1 MWVFNNIWKKWTNI
15 VRSHLAQRHTKDP
28 PTIAEMLQTQFSGY
42 GTTPIMS
49 VRVCEELNIKDTA
62 DIQNWTEDHI
72 HKIVDTFLLV
82 RFPTV
87 LVLNKAD
94 LSDDTEKNIEKI
106 YEKFPY
112 YQCVITSALTECY
125 LNRVRKQ
132 KKIKYLPGDSTF
144 ITLEDDSS
152 VYLIYIIIYLI
163 VKISWFRQCNK
174 NNFKQN

>member
-94 LSDDTEKNIEKI
+94 LSDDTEKNIEII

-163 VKISWFRQCNK
+163 VKISWFR
-174 NNFKQN
+174 